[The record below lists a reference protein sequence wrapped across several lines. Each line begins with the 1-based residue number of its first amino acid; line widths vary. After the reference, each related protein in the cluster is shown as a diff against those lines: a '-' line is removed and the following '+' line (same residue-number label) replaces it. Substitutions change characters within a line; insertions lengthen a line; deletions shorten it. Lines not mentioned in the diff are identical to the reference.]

1 LTLHHRFNLGFL
13 AAAVF
18 VLMSASARGVSETFA
33 VFLLPVSKELG
44 WSRAEA
50 ASVYA
55 FGMLCLGLF
64 SPVAG
69 KLFDKFGPRFLFPL
83 GMGCLAVG
91 PILASQLE
99 ALWQFYLCL
108 SLLVGFGAAALGIA
122 VQSALLARWFQQS
135 LTTAVAVVSGAAGVG
150 VMIFSPVAQTFID
163 DLGWRNAYGSIGLI
177 VICVG
182 ILVAIAPWQKI
193 SEGRADL
200 RRPKTEGR
208 HSPTSDWTFRRAV
221 RSRPYWC
228 LSAVH
233 FLTAISMFAVQPQVV
248 AFLIEQG
255 TNPITAASAFGVSGI
270 SATCGLLIFGIIAD
284 RYGALLSVTLSYS
297 LTISGYLLLFMMAV
311 SPSNFLLW
319 AFVISYGASFGSRGP
334 VISAL
339 TARIF
344 GRGRDLGLIMGAIFL
359 CMGAGAAV
367 GATMGGVIH
376 DLTDGY
382 IMVIAWS
389 LTAICIPVAIFWT
402 VPELKRAATKY
413 KAQQAAR

>member
-1 LTLHHRFNLGFL
+1 
-13 AAAVF
+13 
-18 VLMSASARGVSETFA
+18 MSASARGVSETFA

-177 VICVG
+177 VICIG

-297 LTISGYLLLFMMAV
+297 LTISGYLLLFMMTV

-413 KAQQAAR
+413 

>member
-1 LTLHHRFNLGFL
+1 
-13 AAAVF
+13 
-18 VLMSASARGVSETFA
+18 MSASARGVSETFA

-221 RSRPYWC
+221 RSRPYWS

-297 LTISGYLLLFMMAV
+297 LTISGYLLLFMMTV

-413 KAQQAAR
+413 

>member
-1 LTLHHRFNLGFL
+1 MTLHHRFNLGFL

-221 RSRPYWC
+221 RSRPYWS

-413 KAQQAAR
+413 

>member
-150 VMIFSPVAQTFID
+150 VMIFSPVAQAFID

-221 RSRPYWC
+221 RSRPYWS

-413 KAQQAAR
+413 

>member
-1 LTLHHRFNLGFL
+1 
-13 AAAVF
+13 
-18 VLMSASARGVSETFA
+18 MSASARGVSETFA

-150 VMIFSPVAQTFID
+150 VMIFSPVAQAFID

-221 RSRPYWC
+221 RSRPYWS

-367 GATMGGVIH
+367 GATMGCVIH

-413 KAQQAAR
+413 

>member
-1 LTLHHRFNLGFL
+1 
-13 AAAVF
+13 
-18 VLMSASARGVSETFA
+18 MSASARGVSETFA

-221 RSRPYWC
+221 RSRPYWS

-402 VPELKRAATKY
+402 VPELKRAATRY
-413 KAQQAAR
+413 

>member
-1 LTLHHRFNLGFL
+1 
-13 AAAVF
+13 
-18 VLMSASARGVSETFA
+18 
-33 VFLLPVSKELG
+33 
-44 WSRAEA
+44 
-50 ASVYA
+50 
-55 FGMLCLGLF
+55 
-64 SPVAG
+64 
-69 KLFDKFGPRFLFPL
+69 
-83 GMGCLAVG
+83 
-91 PILASQLE
+91 
-99 ALWQFYLCL
+99 
-108 SLLVGFGAAALGIA
+108 
-122 VQSALLARWFQQS
+122 
-135 LTTAVAVVSGAAGVG
+135 
-150 VMIFSPVAQTFID
+150 MIFSPVAQTFID
-163 DLGWRNAYGSIGLI
+163 DLGWRNAYSSIGLI

-221 RSRPYWC
+221 RSRPYWS

-413 KAQQAAR
+413 

>member
-1 LTLHHRFNLGFL
+1 
-13 AAAVF
+13 
-18 VLMSASARGVSETFA
+18 MSASARGVSETFA

-221 RSRPYWC
+221 RSRPYWS

-413 KAQQAAR
+413 

>member
-1 LTLHHRFNLGFL
+1 
-13 AAAVF
+13 
-18 VLMSASARGVSETFA
+18 MSASARGVSETFA

-150 VMIFSPVAQTFID
+150 VMIFSPVAQAFID

-221 RSRPYWC
+221 RSRPYWS

-413 KAQQAAR
+413 

>member
-182 ILVAIAPWQKI
+182 VLVAIAPWQKI

-297 LTISGYLLLFMMAV
+297 LTISGYLLLFMMTV

-413 KAQQAAR
+413 

>member
-1 LTLHHRFNLGFL
+1 
-13 AAAVF
+13 
-18 VLMSASARGVSETFA
+18 MSASARGVSETFA

-83 GMGCLAVG
+83 GMGCLAAG

-182 ILVAIAPWQKI
+182 VLVAIAPWQKI

-221 RSRPYWC
+221 RSRPYWS

-413 KAQQAAR
+413 

>member
-1 LTLHHRFNLGFL
+1 
-13 AAAVF
+13 
-18 VLMSASARGVSETFA
+18 MSASARGVSETFA

-83 GMGCLAVG
+83 GMGCLAAG

-163 DLGWRNAYGSIGLI
+163 DLGWRNAYASIGLI

-221 RSRPYWC
+221 RSRPYWS

-413 KAQQAAR
+413 

>member
-1 LTLHHRFNLGFL
+1 MTLHHRFNLGFL

-83 GMGCLAVG
+83 GMGCLAAG

-182 ILVAIAPWQKI
+182 ILVVIAPWQKI

-221 RSRPYWC
+221 RSRPYWS

-413 KAQQAAR
+413 

>member
-1 LTLHHRFNLGFL
+1 
-13 AAAVF
+13 
-18 VLMSASARGVSETFA
+18 MSASARGVSETFA

-182 ILVAIAPWQKI
+182 VLVAIAPWQKI

-208 HSPTSDWTFRRAV
+208 HSPTSDWTFHRAV
-221 RSRPYWC
+221 RSRPYWS

-413 KAQQAAR
+413 

>member
-1 LTLHHRFNLGFL
+1 MTLHHRFNLGFL

-163 DLGWRNAYGSIGLI
+163 DLGWRNAYSSIGLI

-182 ILVAIAPWQKI
+182 VLVAIAPWQKI

-221 RSRPYWC
+221 RSRPYWS

-413 KAQQAAR
+413 